1 MRTIKDRKNLSRYL
15 SMLLR
20 HKPEKENLDLD
31 ENGYVKVDELCKK
44 LDMSKDDLDWVV
56 DTNNKKRF
64 AYNEDE
70 TLIRASQGHSVDV
83 NLELKPINP
92 PHILYH
98 GTTIKNWKSIKKN
111 GLLKM
116 NRQHVHLSADEATAI
131 NVGMRHCKHP
141 EKPLILIINAKLM
154 HFDGYKIYL
163 SDNDVYLI
171 KHIPFKYI
179 F

>member
-1 MRTIKDRKNLSRYL
+1 MKTKREREKLSRYL

-20 HKPEKENLDLD
+20 HKPEKEGLVLDK
-31 ENGYVKVDELCKK
+31 NGYISVEILCKK
-44 LDMSKDDLDWVV
+44 LDMSKDDLDWIV

-70 TLIRASQGHSVDV
+70 TLIRASQGHSIDVDV
-83 NLELKPINP
+83 ELKEVNP

-98 GTTIKNWKSIKKN
+98 GTTIRHWKSIKEN

-116 NRQHVHLSADEATAI
+116 NRQHVHLSADETTAI
-131 NVGMRHCKHP
+131 KVGMRHCKHP
-141 EKPLILIINAKLM
+141 EKPLVLTVNAKLM
-154 HFDGYKIYL
+154 HFDGYKVYK
-163 SDNDVYLI
+163 SANDVYLI
-171 KHIPFKYI
+171 KHVPFKYI

>member
-1 MRTIKDRKNLSRYL
+1 MKTRKDREKISKYL

-20 HKPEKENLDLD
+20 HKPEKEDLELDK
-31 ENGYVKVDELCKK
+31 NGYTSVIDLCKK
-44 LDMSKDDLDWVV
+44 LDISKEDLDWVV

-70 TLIRASQGHSVDV
+70 TLIRASQGHSISVDV
-83 NLELKPINP
+83 ELEEVNP
-92 PHILYH
+92 PHVLYH
-98 GTTIKNWKSIKKN
+98 GTTIKNWKSIKEN

-131 NVGMRHCKHP
+131 KVGMRHCKHP
-141 EKPLILIINAKLM
+141 EKPLILVINAKLM
-154 HFDGYKIYL
+154 YFEGYKVYK
-163 SDNDVYLI
+163 SANDVYLI
-171 KHIPFKYI
+171 EHVPFKYI